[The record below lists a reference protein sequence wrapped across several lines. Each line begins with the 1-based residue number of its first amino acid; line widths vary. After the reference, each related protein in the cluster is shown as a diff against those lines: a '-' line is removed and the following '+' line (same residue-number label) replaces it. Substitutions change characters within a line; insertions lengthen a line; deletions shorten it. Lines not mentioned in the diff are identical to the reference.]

1 VAEKERAAQIKK
13 LQESFFYLENKIVQT
28 RSMYAGNAALAAA
41 AYLKELNDYNI
52 NKSTAHDLRAAAQ
65 KVK

>member
-1 VAEKERAAQIKK
+1 
-13 LQESFFYLENKIVQT
+13 
-28 RSMYAGNAALAAA
+28 MYAGNAALAAA